1 MAAVAAGSLKLEQ
14 SYGIPTAPV
23 STIGFEI
30 LAKDAY
36 RQGRVPLPFI
46 FTPHPVAGV
55 SPETLDGYISG
66 KDPGTGKLVIEEIIN
81 ALTKPVA
88 VNIPPLADNSIQ
100 SPAVSSPESVLK
112 PDTEDN
118 LQDLFYRR
126 GWTDG
131 LPIILPT
138 EERVQQMLTGTSA
151 SPDEVVAEVFQFETG
166 ELARY
171 TVKNVA
177 VVAVMAGAKPEYLP
191 VILGIASTRHTSLM
205 PSTTAF
211 SAMVLVNGPIRNEVG
226 MNSGIGVFSP
236 VNRANS
242 VIGRAWTLLSICRGG
257 GKIKKSLWTSQGS
270 NSSYNNMC
278 IAENEERSVW
288 TPFHVQKGFQAN
300 ESVVS
305 LFMGWAVINST
316 GAAAH
321 RTLTEELNLELAVI
335 PPLNSAATIIMD
347 PTVARNL
354 KENEGF
360 STKEAYC
367 RHLSDNIKMT
377 AGRYWKT
384 DYIDMLVASEAYKG
398 VEPYASWKKLPD
410 DALIAPYF
418 DPNRINL
425 IVAGGETS
433 PLWKASD
440 YNHLICVP
448 VDKWRALKTDAC
460 ADGTC
465 GIPDPDDPES
475 YK

>member
-1 MAAVAAGSLKLEQ
+1 MAAVAASSLKLEQ
-14 SYGIPTAPV
+14 TYGIPTAPI
-23 STIGFEI
+23 SSIGFEI

-36 RQGRVPLPFI
+36 KQGRVPLPFV

-55 SPETLDGYISG
+55 SPETLDRYIDG
-66 KDPGTGKLVIEEIIN
+66 KDPETGKVVISEIIE

-88 VNIPPLADNSIQ
+88 AQSAAIP
-100 SPAVSSPESVLK
+100 VSSTPSLTNAPAAILK

-118 LQDLFYRR
+118 LQDLFYQR

-131 LPIILPT
+131 SPIILPT
-138 EERVQQMLTGTSA
+138 EERVARMLAGTGA
-151 SPDEVVAEVFQFETG
+151 SPDDVVAEVFQFETG

-171 TVKNVA
+171 TVRNTA
-177 VVAVMAGAKPEYLP
+177 VIAVMAGAKPEYFP
-191 VILGIASTRHTSLM
+191 VILAIASARHTSLM

-211 SAMVLVNGPIRNEVG
+211 SAMILVNGPIRNEIG
-226 MNSGIGVFSP
+226 MNSSIGAFSP

-242 VIGRAWTLLSICRGG
+242 VIGRAWTLLSLCRGG

-278 IAENEERSVW
+278 VAENEEKSVW
-288 TPFHVQKGFQAN
+288 TPFHIQKGFQAE

-335 PPLNSAATIIMD
+335 PPLGSAATIIMD
-347 PTVARNL
+347 PSVARNL

-360 STKEAYC
+360 TAKEDYC
-367 RHLSDNIKMT
+367 RHLSENIKMP
-377 AGRYWKT
+377 AGRYWQT
-384 DYIDMLVASEAYKG
+384 DYIDMLVASEAHKG
-398 VEPYASWKKLPD
+398 IEPYASWKKLPE

-418 DPNRINL
+418 DPSRINL
-425 IVAGGETS
+425 IVVGGETS

-440 YNHLICVP
+440 YNHMISISI
-448 VDKWRALKTDAC
+448 DKWRAVKSDKC

-465 GIPDPDDPES
+465 GIPDPDDTDA

>member
-14 SYGIPTAPV
+14 AYDIPTAPV

-36 RQGRVPLPFI
+36 KQGRVPLPFI

-55 SPETLDGYISG
+55 SPETLDGYISS
-66 KDPGTGKLVIEEIIN
+66 KDPDTGKLVIDEIID

-88 VNIPPLADNSIQ
+88 AARPASVSTSAAPPFPVSAGNII
-100 SPAVSSPESVLK
+100 K

-118 LQDLFYRR
+118 LQDLFYQR

-138 EERVQQMLTGTSA
+138 EERVGEMLKGTSA
-151 SPDEVVAEVFQFETG
+151 APDDVVAEVFQFETG
-166 ELARY
+166 ELVRY
-171 TVKNVA
+171 TVKNIA
-177 VVAVMAGAKPEYLP
+177 VIAVMAGAKPEYFP
-191 VILGIASTRHTSLM
+191 VILAIASTRHTSLM

-211 SAMVLVNGPIRNEVG
+211 SAMVLVNGPIRNEIG
-226 MNSGIGVFSP
+226 MNSGIGAFSP

-270 NSSYNNMC
+270 NTSYNNMC
-278 IAENEERSVW
+278 VAENEESSVW
-288 TPFHVQKGFQAN
+288 TPFHVQKGFKPE

-321 RTLTEELNLELAVI
+321 RSLTEELNFELAVI

-360 STKEAYC
+360 NTKEDYC
-367 RHLSDNIKMT
+367 RHLSENIRML

-398 VEPYASWKKLPD
+398 VEPYATWKNLPD

-425 IVAGGETS
+425 LVVGGETS

-440 YNHLICVP
+440 YNHMVSVP
-448 VDKWRALKTDAC
+448 VDKWRAVNMNAC

-465 GIPDPDDPES
+465 GIPDPDNPEA